1 MKLPESI
8 QVIERGWLS
17 ANNVVLH
24 ANTGAVVVDSGYG
37 AQVPQTLA
45 LLETA
50 LAGRKLARLVNTHC
64 HSDHMG
70 GNAAI
75 QKKYGC
81 RTSIPEGE
89 AALVDDWD
97 EQALILAIADQRAEP
112 FRYDDT
118 FRDGDTLRM
127 GGFDW
132 QVIAAPG
139 HDTHAVMFHSP
150 GARVLISGDALWENG
165 FGVVFPQLF
174 GRDTA
179 LAETRATL
187 EAIGRL
193 RVDVVIPGHGR
204 PFGDAG
210 AALERA
216 FYRLEGYEE
225 DITRLARH
233 CAKVMLSFVL
243 LEKRSMPLA
252 ELPAYVARVPILA
265 ELNSRYLRMTPAA
278 MAGWLLSELERAG
291 AAHRNDG
298 MLVATGN

>member
-17 ANNVVLH
+17 SNNVVLH
-24 ANTGAVVVDSGYG
+24 ARAGAVAVDSGYG
-37 AQVPQTLA
+37 AHAPQTLA
-45 LLETA
+45 LLERV
-50 LAGRKLARLVNTHC
+50 LAGKKLVRLVNTHC

-75 QKKYGC
+75 QRKYAC

-89 AALVDDWD
+89 AALIDGWD
-97 EQALILAIADQRAEP
+97 EQALILAIADQRAER
-112 FRYDDT
+112 FSYDDT
-118 FRDGDTLRM
+118 FRDGDTLQM
-127 GGFDW
+127 GGYDW
-132 QVIAAPG
+132 RVIAAPG

-150 GARVLISGDALWENG
+150 EARVLISGDALWENG

-174 GRDTA
+174 GRETA

-193 RVDVVIPGHGR
+193 DVGVVIPGHGR

-233 CAKVMLSFVL
+233 CAKVMLAFAL

-278 MAGWLLSELERAG
+278 MAEWLLNELERAG
-291 AAHRNDG
+291 AVRRDG
-298 MLVATGN
+298 SRLYAKGN

>member
-17 ANNVVLH
+17 SNNVVLH
-24 ANTGAVVVDSGYG
+24 ARTGAIVVDSGYG
-37 AQVPQTLA
+37 AHVPQTLA
-45 LLETA
+45 LLERV
-50 LAGRKLARLVNTHC
+50 LAGKKLARLVNTHC

-75 QKKYGC
+75 QAKYGC

-89 AALVDDWD
+89 AALIDDWD
-97 EQALILAIADQRAEP
+97 EQALILAIADQRAER
-112 FRYDDT
+112 FSYDDT
-118 FRDGDTLRM
+118 FRDGDTLQM

-150 GARVLISGDALWENG
+150 ELRVLISGDALWENG

-179 LAETRATL
+179 LAETRTTL
-187 EAIGRL
+187 ETIDRL
-193 RVDVVIPGHGR
+193 QIEVVIPGHGK
-204 PFGDAG
+204 PFGEVRG
-210 AALERA
+210 ALERA
-216 FYRLEGYEE
+216 YYRLEGYEE
-225 DITRLARH
+225 DINRLARH
-233 CAKVMLSFVL
+233 CAKVMLSFAL

-278 MAGWLLSELERAG
+278 MAEWLLNDLERAG
-291 AAHRNDG
+291 AVRRNDG
-298 MLVATGN
+298 RLYATGN

>member
-1 MKLPESI
+1 MKLPESV

-17 ANNVVLH
+17 SNNVVLH
-24 ANTGAVVVDSGYG
+24 ARSGSVVVDSGYG
-37 AQVPQTLA
+37 AHVPQTLA
-45 LLETA
+45 LLERV
-50 LAGRKLARLVNTHC
+50 LAGKKLARLVNTHC

-75 QKKYGC
+75 QAKYGC

-89 AALVDDWD
+89 AALIDDWD
-97 EQALILAIADQRAEP
+97 EEALILAIADQRAER
-112 FRYDDT
+112 FSYDDS
-118 FRDGDTLRM
+118 FRDGDTLQM

-139 HDTHAVMFHSP
+139 HDTHAVMLHSP
-150 GARVLISGDALWENG
+150 EARVLISGDALWENG

-193 RVDVVIPGHGR
+193 DVDMVIPGHGR

-233 CAKVMLSFVL
+233 CAKVMLSFAM
-243 LEKRSMPLA
+243 LEKRCMPLA

-278 MAGWLLSELERAG
+278 MAEWLLNDLERAG
-291 AAHRNDG
+291 ALRRDG
-298 MLVATGN
+298 SRLYATGN

>member
-1 MKLPESI
+1 MKLPESVH
-8 QVIERGWLS
+8 VIERGWLS
-17 ANNVVLH
+17 SNNVVLH
-24 ANTGAVVVDSGYG
+24 ARTGSVVVDSGYG
-37 AQVPQTLA
+37 AHVAQTLA
-45 LLETA
+45 LLERV
-50 LAGRKLARLVNTHC
+50 LAGKKLARLVNTHC

-75 QKKYGC
+75 QAKYGC

-89 AALVDDWD
+89 AALIDDWD
-97 EQALILAIADQRAEP
+97 EEALILAIADQRAER
-112 FRYDDT
+112 FSYDDS
-118 FRDGDTLRM
+118 FRDGDTLQM

-132 QVIAAPG
+132 RVIAAPG

-150 GARVLISGDALWENG
+150 EARVLISGDALWENG

-193 RVDVVIPGHGR
+193 DVDVVIPGHGP
-204 PFGDAG
+204 PFSDAG

-233 CAKVMLSFVL
+233 CAKVMLSFAM

-278 MAGWLLSELERAG
+278 MAEWLLNELGRAG
-291 AAHRNDG
+291 ALRREND
-298 MLVATGN
+298 MLVATGS